1 MTGKRVRSMKII
13 LDYKPIKLLEKNR
26 EFFNQSV
33 VSYKNSAVVAAYE
46 LTANQVRVFVQLNRG
61 TKDPF
66 NGIGIVLPEVGNGI
80 VIRGKLF
87 DEPHHFNVAPAF
99 LLQDPGGTHPVQ
111 ITIDEQFEQFS
122 GGTFFSPRILDR
134 PFSIKT
140 DICDKLLNNV
150 RSISKSIISCKPSVY
165 KWFEMIDVKF
175 LQISIL
181 LYILKTK
188 RSNTYGIQF

>member
-1 MTGKRVRSMKII
+1 MEIVQNLRFTESVGYNTTKIGLYTWNMTGKRVRSMKII

-99 LLQDPGGTHPVQ
+99 LLQNSGGAHPVQ
-111 ITIDEQFEQFS
+111 ITIDEQFEQYGRVIS
-122 GGTFFSPRILDR
+122 RSSTFGKAHF
-134 PFSIKT
+134 KT
-140 DICDKLLNNV
+140 HL
-150 RSISKSIISCKPSVY
+150 S
-165 KWFEMIDVKF
+165 
-175 LQISIL
+175 
-181 LYILKTK
+181 
-188 RSNTYGIQF
+188 